1 MDRPFS
7 QKTLDFL
14 FENRLHD
21 SREWFAQHKKE
32 YQELVIQPLRQLVMD
47 LSPTMLELDP
57 EFNTE
62 PKVDKTIC
70 RVWRDTRYTKDPSLY
85 RDHMWILFKRGGRMH
100 GTDHPGMYV
109 EINQDGFSYGCGF
122 YYASTA
128 YMSCLRERILA
139 GDGAFQAAQEAYLGQ
154 KVFSMEGDC
163 YKRPRYGHRSPRS
176 SCGWSGGASALPR
189 TATTSRCCSPHS
201 CRGSWPRI
209 CACCSPCTGFWNPP
223 PRRSCAA
230 RRSRGFGRG
239 DRSPIPRKGRG
250 WLLFSQKFR

>member
-128 YMSCLRERILA
+128 YMNCLRERILA
-139 GDGAFQAAQEAYLGQ
+139 GDGTFQAAQEAYLGQ

-163 YKRPRYGHRSPRS
+163 YKRPRYGHRSPEEQLWLERRRIS
-176 SCGWSGGASALPR
+176 F
-189 TATTSRCCSPHS
+189 TADSHDFP
-201 CRGSWPRI
+201 
-209 CACCSPCTGFWNPP
+209 
-223 PRRSCAA
+223 
-230 RRSRGFGRG
+230 
-239 DRSPIPRKGRG
+239 
-250 WLLFSQKFR
+250 LLFSPQLPEKLAQDMRLLFPVYRFLESIAQEVLRRETEQELWQR

>member
-128 YMSCLRERILA
+128 YMNCLRERILA

-163 YKRPRYGHRSPRS
+163 YKRPRYGLRSPEEQLWLERRGIS
-176 SCGWSGGASALPR
+176 F
-189 TATTSRCCSPHS
+189 TADSHDFP
-201 CRGSWPRI
+201 
-209 CACCSPCTGFWNPP
+209 
-223 PRRSCAA
+223 
-230 RRSRGFGRG
+230 
-239 DRSPIPRKGRG
+239 
-250 WLLFSQKFR
+250 LLFSLELPEKLAQDMRLLFPVYRFLESTAQEVLRRETEQGLWQR

>member
-85 RDHMWILFKRGGRMH
+85 RDHMWIIFKRGGRMH

-154 KVFSMEGDC
+154 KVFSMEGNC
-163 YKRPRYGHRSPRS
+163 YKRPRYGHRSPEEQLWLERRGIS
-176 SCGWSGGASALPR
+176 F
-189 TATTSRCCSPHS
+189 TADSHDFP
-201 CRGSWPRI
+201 
-209 CACCSPCTGFWNPP
+209 
-223 PRRSCAA
+223 
-230 RRSRGFGRG
+230 
-239 DRSPIPRKGRG
+239 
-250 WLLFSQKFR
+250 LLFSPQLPEKLVQDMRLLFPVYRFLESTAQEVLRRETEQGLWQR

>member
-85 RDHMWILFKRGGRMH
+85 RDHMWILFKRAGGCTARTIPECMWK
-100 GTDHPGMYV
+100 
-109 EINQDGFSYGCGF
+109 
-122 YYASTA
+122 ST
-128 YMSCLRERILA
+128 
-139 GDGAFQAAQEAYLGQ
+139 
-154 KVFSMEGDC
+154 
-163 YKRPRYGHRSPRS
+163 
-176 SCGWSGGASALPR
+176 R
-189 TATTSRCCSPHS
+189 TASPMGAGSTT
-201 CRGSWPRI
+201 
-209 CACCSPCTGFWNPP
+209 PP
-223 PRRSCAA
+223 P
-230 RRSRGFGRG
+230 
-239 DRSPIPRKGRG
+239 PT
-250 WLLFSQKFR
+250 